1 MFRKLLKKSLILI
14 SLIFVSCGNFF
25 APDINE
31 KVRGYFEY
39 YTDNAAVEKYD
50 LDGSYPENSA
60 KITCLTSSQ
69 NHTLTFY
76 VRNPKSYTLNP
87 EYLCAFLTS
96 DDYTFTQDSE
106 DKSILYL
113 TIKESALYSLD
124 CDARND
130 ISGLVYLTDTDSGR
144 PFDPYS
150 VSLHVNSIPPGIR
163 SPVFQQTSEGADA
176 TYIVCLYFP
185 NINSMPI
192 HKNDTRFFYV
202 NGSKKY
208 FNGTTIYNT
217 ASFDSESGS
226 WSYSDQD
233 TRFSTNT
240 PVYYPLENGYTFG
253 KDENGNTLPAPENY
267 TVLYF
272 NTGIA
277 PSPEETSYT
286 FTIEDDEGL
295 SSSIAISN
303 KAKQLNP
310 VSFSAEGNATYSA
323 DEDSG
328 VYTLYISHDGL
339 CTDGSSCGSVTIH
352 YTVTELNGNNVFA
365 GGSTSSITASVNE
378 KAVLNLPKGKYK
390 IDSYAGKNYYIASDS
405 SSVSGIRVVQSANF
419 YVAENGKDDENTG
432 AKKSPFRTIQKAIDT
447 FIQGISSGDFEA
459 DGMCNINLQTDLTVP
474 EGFAFSENNNAFVNI
489 SSTELASATI
499 NIRGYGAARTIN
511 LSGITDNSAVKASA
525 GTVILENLSITGIGS
540 PTGPCYALYIDGG
553 KVTCSNCAITNNN
566 GGVYNSGT
574 LIFKG
579 KNTIY
584 DNKNSEGKQ
593 NNVYLPYGKKIKIN
607 GDISGSKIGVSMPF
621 DDGNKPTAGIS
632 VTFTQDYGYGSTN
645 TAKAG
650 AIFIA
655 DNEYSVGTS
664 DDKEAAFMV
673 SGGSFYSAQDFNF
686 NLSCLD
692 SSGNA
697 ATGFY
702 PNVAKNLTIKPTVT
716 RKEAGDSTRQLYLN
730 PGNNILYTDETFETK
745 AAGDNKVSWKAALYC
760 YGEKHSDITVTS
772 SASGI
777 NLTIPAISFED
788 TYTLKVTVTY
798 LELSHDAEW
807 NLECKKSYQIT
818 SASSGLELYNI
829 ISSSTED
836 TIYFEISE
844 GVTYKPSPDDSYG
857 TMSQTNL
864 AKDASLYIPAGKTVV
879 LSGSGTIDAG
889 DYGNMGFGIKVLGKL
904 VLKDSVTIVSRKYL
918 QWSLIEVKTGGEF
931 VLEGGTLDGRLHS
944 TIGGS
949 ATASACSAYGKVTI
963 SGGTIKNFNRAPFL
977 ISGTGSTMTGGTF
990 TNNGGTCLV
999 LYNNFTMSGGEI
1011 VNNTGYGVSAYY
1023 GNFTMTGGK
1032 IAGNTKDGSAANIF
1046 IKSGKSYNGTTYSED
1061 TVITEDIDM

>member
-1 MFRKLLKKSLILI
+1 M
-14 SLIFVSCGNFF
+14 
-25 APDINE
+25 
-31 KVRGYFEY
+31 
-39 YTDNAAVEKYD
+39 
-50 LDGSYPENSA
+50 
-60 KITCLTSSQ
+60 
-69 NHTLTFY
+69 
-76 VRNPKSYTLNP
+76 
-87 EYLCAFLTS
+87 
-96 DDYTFTQDSE
+96 
-106 DKSILYL
+106 
-113 TIKESALYSLD
+113 
-124 CDARND
+124 
-130 ISGLVYLTDTDSGR
+130 
-144 PFDPYS
+144 
-150 VSLHVNSIPPGIR
+150 
-163 SPVFQQTSEGADA
+163 PV
-176 TYIVCLYFP
+176 
-185 NINSMPI
+185 

-217 ASFDSESGS
+217 ASFDSESEN

-240 PVYYPLENGYTFG
+240 PVYYPLENGYIFG

-267 TVLYF
+267 TALYF

-352 YTVTELNGNNVFA
+352 YTVTEVNGNNVFA
-365 GGSTSSITASVNE
+365 GGSTSSITASVNG

-405 SSVSGIRVVQSANF
+405 SSVSDIRVVQSAYF

-474 EGFAFSENNNAFVNI
+474 EGFAFSENSNAFVNI
-489 SSTELASATI
+489 SSSDLASATI
-499 NIRGYGAARTIN
+499 NISGYSATRTIN

-525 GTVILENLSITGIGS
+525 GTVNLENLSITGIGS
-540 PTGPCYALYIDGG
+540 STDPCYALYIDGG

-574 LIFKG
+574 LILKG

-621 DDGNKPTAGIS
+621 DDGNKPTAGNS
-632 VTFTQDYGYGSTN
+632 VTFTQDYGYGTTN
-645 TAKAG
+645 TVKAG

-686 NLSCLD
+686 SLSCLD

-702 PNVAKNLTIKPTVT
+702 PNVAKTLTIKPTVT
-716 RKEAGDSTRQLYLN
+716 RKEAGTSTRQLYLN
-730 PGNNILYTDETFETK
+730 PGNNMLYTDETFETK

-798 LELSHDAEW
+798 LELSHDAEFVLDCSKNVSNAVGYIHSMTSSGTVIVEGSVSGEDLW
-807 NLECKKSYQIT
+807 ALNNVIRNLTAEIKITLDLSGTDLAELTDSDLSSSEPKSFIYCTNLVGLILPDTLTKIGNSSLRMSGITSITIPSSVTTIGDAAFLECSLTSIT
-818 SASSGLELYNI
+818 I
-829 ISSSTED
+829 PST
-836 TIYFEISE
+836 
-844 GVTYKPSPDDSYG
+844 VT
-857 TMSQTNL
+857 
-864 AKDASLYIPAGKTVV
+864 
-879 LSGSGTIDAG
+879 
-889 DYGNMGFGIKVLGKL
+889 
-904 VLKDSVTIVSRKYL
+904 
-918 QWSLIEVKTGGEF
+918 
-931 VLEGGTLDGRLHS
+931 
-944 TIGGS
+944 
-949 ATASACSAYGKVTI
+949 TI
-963 SGGTIKNFNRAPFL
+963 SGTHICGSNSSLQTAVLNCTAKLPNYAFLNCTALTTITISSNVTGIGTDCFKGCSKLTTINY
-977 ISGTGSTMTGGTF
+977 SGTTEQWNSLTK
-990 TNNGGTCLV
+990 
-999 LYNNFTMSGGEI
+999 
-1011 VNNTGYGVSAYY
+1011 NTGW
-1023 GNFTMTGGK
+1023 
-1032 IAGNTKDGSAANIF
+1032 NTNVPATVVHCS
-1046 IKSGKSYNGTTYSED
+1046 NGDATLQ
-1061 TVITEDIDM
+1061 